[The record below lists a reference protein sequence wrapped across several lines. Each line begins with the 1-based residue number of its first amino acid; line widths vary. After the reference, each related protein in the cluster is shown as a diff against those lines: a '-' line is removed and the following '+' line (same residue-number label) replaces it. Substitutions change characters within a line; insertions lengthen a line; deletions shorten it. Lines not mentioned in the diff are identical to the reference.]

1 MRKQIISLLLS
12 LGSVAVVHADT
23 LQLAKDAPDRY
34 VVVKGD
40 TLWDISGRFLK
51 QPWRWPEIWQMNKAE
66 IKNPHWIYP
75 GDVIL
80 LEKCDGKPCLRLLKN
95 QKASSG
101 TAKLSPKAR
110 IEQLNGMA
118 IPSIPAAAI
127 DPFLDKPLLMT
138 EAEYQ
143 SAPRVGAGPDNRVIF
158 GEGDMIY
165 AVDMPTA
172 QQGEVFQLFLKRNTV
187 LDPDN
192 KEKKIGV
199 ETHYLGDAVVTK
211 EGEVTVLRVSRSV
224 REIPPG
230 ARLVKA
236 PEKPFVNYVPHLP
249 LQPIDSKVL
258 ASYGG
263 ERYVGSLSTVV
274 LNRGENDGID
284 LGTVLFAYKPG
295 KLIKKESKDEA
306 DRLTPPL
313 RNGSVFVY
321 RVFPTISYGLVMD
334 STDAVT
340 YGDVVKGEP
349 TTAE

>member
-1 MRKQIISLLLS
+1 MRTLIISLLLS
-12 LGSVAVVHADT
+12 LGSAGVASADT
-23 LQLAKDAPDRY
+23 LQLAKDAPERY

-40 TLWDISGRFLK
+40 TLWDISGKFLK

-80 LEKCDGKPCLRLLKN
+80 LAQCDGKPCLRLLKN
-95 QKASSG
+95 QKTSG
-101 TAKLSPKAR
+101 TEKLSPRAR
-110 IEQLNGMA
+110 VEQLQGTA

-127 DPFLDKPLLMT
+127 DPFLDKPLVMS
-138 EAEYQ
+138 EADFVA
-143 SAPRVGAGPDNRVIF
+143 APRIGAGPENRVIF
-158 GEGDMIY
+158 GTGDTVY
-165 AVDMPTA
+165 AVDMDSQP
-172 QQGEVFQLFLKRNTV
+172 GEIWQVFIKRGSV

-192 KEKKIGV
+192 KENKLGL
-199 ETHYLGDAVVTK
+199 ELTYLGDAVVK
-211 EGEVTVLRVSRSV
+211 QSGEVSVLRVSRAV
-224 REIPPG
+224 REIPVG

-249 LQPIDSKVL
+249 SQPIDAKVL
-258 ASYGG
+258 SSYGG

-274 LNRGENDGID
+274 INRGANDGVD
-284 LGTVLFAYKPG
+284 MGTVLFAYKPG
-295 KLIKKESKDEA
+295 KKIKKEKDDET

-321 RVFPTISYGLVMD
+321 RVFPTLSYGLVLD

-340 YGDVVKGEP
+340 YGDVVKAEP
-349 TTAE
+349 ATAE